1 MGYTLGLDL
10 GQAQDY
16 TALAGVEKDTAGAEA
31 KYTLGVL
38 KRAEL
43 GTSYPT
49 VVDKVKDLLLSGPY
63 AKGDVRLVVDG
74 TGVGRPVV
82 EMLQE
87 ALRDEA
93 KKGLVNITPI
103 LITGGDEEKWESW
116 SWRVPKRDLLGTLV
130 VLFQQ
135 QRLQIPWTLPGKEKL
150 IEELLSV
157 GRKITDTGRDVYGT
171 WREGEHDDMVLA
183 LALAC
188 WGGEKFDREMVT
200 SFRRTQRWQKLR

>member
-1 MGYTLGLDL
+1 MGHTLGLDL

-16 TALAGVEKDTAGAEA
+16 SALAAIEKEGVGHEA

-43 GTSYPT
+43 GTPYPA
-49 VVDKVKDLLLSGPY
+49 VVAKVRDLLLSGPY
-63 AKGDVRLVVDG
+63 AKGDVRLIVDG

-82 EMLQE
+82 EMLQD
-87 ALRDEA
+87 ALKEEI
-93 KKGLVNITPI
+93 KKALVRITPV
-103 LITGGDEEKWESW
+103 LITGGDEERWESW
-116 SWRVPKRDLLGTLV
+116 SWRVPKRDLLGNLV

-135 QRLQIPWTLPGKEKL
+135 QRLQIPETLPGKEKL

-157 GRKITDTGRDVYGT
+157 GRKITDTGRDVYGA

-200 SFRRTQRWQKLR
+200 SFRRVQRWQKLR